1 MAEIES
7 WLASPHGHY
16 VFDWEQGRLDQVVAD
31 IFGFNAVQIG
41 LPCFDF
47 LRCNR
52 MPWHMRCAAEPA
64 AAAGVLA
71 RPWELPFESA
81 SIDLLILPHVLE
93 FSPQPH
99 QVLREVERVLVPEG
113 SVVVTGFNPYSL
125 WGLRRR
131 LSRKGV
137 FPWQGNYLSVPRLK
151 DWLTLLSLET
161 QAGAFGCY
169 APAVSDPRW
178 IQRWSF
184 MDKAGDRWW
193 PFAGGVYLL
202 QAVKRV
208 RGMRL
213 ITPNW
218 REARAAA
225 KRLSPAVQKNHKEA
239 IRQ

>member
-7 WLASPHGHY
+7 WLASPQGHY

-52 MPWHMRCAAEPA
+52 MPWHMRCAAKPA
-64 AAAGVLA
+64 AEAGVLA
-71 RPWELPFESA
+71 RPWELPFDSA
-81 SIDLLILPHVLE
+81 CIDLVILPHVLE
-93 FSPQPH
+93 FSPHPH
-99 QVLREVERVLVPEG
+99 QVLREVERILVPEG

-137 FPWQGNYLSVPRLK
+137 FPWRGNYLSVPRLK